1 MMGTITVRL
10 NEMEQKVFEEYAK
23 MYDVPLST
31 LMKQT
36 LEERIED
43 ELDLDAIKAYEN
55 QLETDDVTVYEHDEM
70 KKMLGL

>member
-1 MMGTITVRL
+1 MGTITVRL

-23 MYDVPLST
+23 MYDVPLSS

-55 QLETDDVTVYEHDEM
+55 QLETDDVSVYEHDEM

>member
-1 MMGTITVRL
+1 MGTITVRL